1 MGRIHYDILQIK
13 PDASANEIQ
22 HAYRKLA
29 MRYHPDRNPAPDAA
43 SQMAAI
49 NEAYEIL
56 RDPLQRG
63 NSDSPTSPISPT
75 TKAVHADDL
84 TFSILG
90 AARAVILRNGWKV
103 ADEDSGVVLFEIGN
117 PRIRIV
123 LMDRLT
129 KDSLL
134 RIARKYREIA
144 AVLAVHIDGPI
155 AVGSRITVID
165 LMQAQRH
172 GASIPEGP
180 CKSLLSGFL

>member
-56 RDPLQRG
+56 RDPVQRG
-63 NSDSPTSPISPT
+63 NDDSPKTE
-75 TKAVHADDL
+75 AVHADDL

-103 ADEDSGVVLFEIGN
+103 AEEDSGVVLFEIGN

-134 RIARKYREIA
+134 RIARKYREIT

-165 LMQAQRH
+165 LMHAQRH
-172 GASIPEGP
+172 GASVPDGP